1 MIKNPKKHRRQ
12 KYENPPITTTE
23 GLTHR
28 GSSSNIYI
36 YHDEF
41 NYSPLGFSFLV
52 CNLVSL
58 PQLPCL
64 QRNTILAVKKEIQQK
79 NKASSWVQKCETTQK
94 KEVKH
99 PYTPTSLEQL
109 INIGAL

>member
-1 MIKNPKKHRRQ
+1 MLLTNLKMNK
-12 KYENPPITTTE
+12 KYENPTITTTA

-41 NYSPLGFSFLV
+41 NYSPLGFSFLIR
-52 CNLVSL
+52 NLVSL

-64 QRNTILAVKKEIQQK
+64 QRNTILVVKKEIQQR
-79 NKASSWVQKCETTQK
+79 NKTSPRVQKCEATQK